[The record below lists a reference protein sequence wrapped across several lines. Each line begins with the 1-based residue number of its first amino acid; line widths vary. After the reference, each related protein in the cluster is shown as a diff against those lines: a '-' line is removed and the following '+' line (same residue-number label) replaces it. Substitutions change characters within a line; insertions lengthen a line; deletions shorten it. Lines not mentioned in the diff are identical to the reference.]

1 MLINYPLSIYRTL
14 WLQVIFD
21 LPVLTK
27 NQRKTASKFR
37 NYLLDFG
44 FEMVQFSVYQKFC
57 QNKEIANKYIKKIE
71 AIIPAQGKIQ
81 ILTFTDKQYS
91 NIITFY
97 GKEKPVAM
105 ANPKQYSQF

>member
-1 MLINYPLSIYRTL
+1 MPINYSLSIYRTL

-27 NQRKTASKFR
+27 IQRKTASKFR
-37 NYLLDFG
+37 NYLFDFG

-71 AIIPAQGKIQ
+71 AIVPNQGKIQ

-97 GKEKPVAM
+97 GKTKAAAQE
-105 ANPKQYSQF
+105 NHKQYSLF